1 MILSCTVQMKNS
13 LIKFLDYDDQN
24 IDKIK
29 QSTQPTVI
37 FRSDQTTNK
46 QDDELSVYTPQEI
59 EALEH

>member
-1 MILSCTVQMKNS
+1 MKNS